1 MLQPPLDE
9 IRTCARAHTHTQ
21 IHTYMPHTYIN
32 TCSQIQLD
40 TEEDEEGVGAQVK
53 SAEWGNAQNH
63 DPIWIEAR
71 KQTNVIRQQE
81 SRVNPQPST
90 LRSATRRVE

>member
-1 MLQPPLDE
+1 
-9 IRTCARAHTHTQ
+9 
-21 IHTYMPHTYIN
+21 MPHTYIN